1 MPPQNGG
8 YKKKR
13 GSLAFA
19 YPTIQALACP
29 SEKIS
34 NAIAHA
40 RMIYSKSP
48 RLSPARMTDVSS
60 HVDVP
65 VAASSF
71 CNLSNRQVCIVK
83 EKRQ

>member
-8 YKKKR
+8 YKKRR

-34 NAIAHA
+34 NAV
-40 RMIYSKSP
+40 SP
-48 RLSPARMTDVSS
+48 RQDDIQQIPTPFTGAD
-60 HVDVP
+60 D
-65 VAASSF
+65 
-71 CNLSNRQVCIVK
+71 
-83 EKRQ
+83 